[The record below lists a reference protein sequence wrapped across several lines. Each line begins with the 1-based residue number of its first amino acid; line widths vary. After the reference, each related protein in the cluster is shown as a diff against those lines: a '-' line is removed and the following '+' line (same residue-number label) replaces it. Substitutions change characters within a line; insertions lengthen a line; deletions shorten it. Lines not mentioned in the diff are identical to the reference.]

1 MTLTAL
7 IFASTALATPHIE
20 KGRWSDWTA
29 SEWSSKSG
37 TMTHSVSSSTTTSSS
52 SISTIASTDWDD
64 WLSFSSAKEPA
75 TITESNASVYKY
87 LPATTNL
94 ADYPV
99 PSGYVLVKGDGA
111 CDGASGSSS
120 SSSSSSNY
128 GTYNNGGSSG
138 QGSGSG
144 SGSGHSSGTLPSSF
158 DSAPIT
164 NLLKPAVHWDM
175 DMFSV
180 DRIKPAS
187 TGEGSTLFFSED
199 KLPSQPSLSA
209 FASYNFTGPSVAI
222 DQSAYMSAAADGKG
236 NMVVKFGNKASYNV
250 AASTWSDESG
260 MFLVGYIS
268 GCGNYE
274 GHELCYFKVSS
285 LTFDS
290 DALACHATGVDT
302 KLQDAITHWEF
313 RWDFYQPGKA
323 PKPWDMPSSGSSP
336 SSNGTNSGSPT
347 SSAGP
352 AFPTFN
358 TTLPNSSTNG
368 TNTTAAC
375 VAPVDTKYGLPTAC
389 LGHTFDQILDDSFGY
404 EDWTEN
410 GWYDEM
416 AGFGPQ
422 ITMDDDIDI
431 VAGSPA
437 AINKRG
443 VGDLLNKAKDKI
455 VMKKDEAVKFV
466 KDKVKQIP
474 ITGIT
479 VPTGGHTKPYN
490 INLKYPKPGQQY
502 ETHKTWKNAIKLFD
516 KKPDSKTLLDLAKK
530 DKETVYKGKNVKVER
545 SLKGDMRVKGYC
557 VDCSFT
563 ASIVTVGYA
572 KGSLVDGFTA
582 AALDVTADM
591 AAVVQLGVEAE
602 FELTLAKLEVKLAT
616 IGVEGLLSIP
626 GAISVGPFADVAV
639 EVIPKLTLSG
649 TLFAGAQMTWRQ
661 AKARL
666 SWGMDVANSASGWA
680 PEIKPVFN
688 ATGEVG
694 VALDVGLPI
703 GVNFGI
709 SILNGK
715 YKRSFAIE
723 ERPSI
728 EAKASI
734 GGSLTREKQKDG
746 SKKIEAKFGVEEC
759 KGIKA
764 SISFKNELGA
774 IYTDPLKGDKK
785 PLWKPKALDYEKELW
800 DGCW

>member
-1 MTLTAL
+1 MT
-7 IFASTALATPHIE
+7 IS
-20 KGRWSDWTA
+20 R
-29 SEWSSKSG
+29 SG
-37 TMTHSVSSSTTTSSS
+37 
-52 SISTIASTDWDD
+52 A
-64 WLSFSSAKEPA
+64 A
-75 TITESNASVYKY
+75 VYKY
-87 LPATTNL
+87 SPATTNL

-111 CDGASGSSS
+111 CDGAS
-120 SSSSSSNY
+120 SSSSNSPSSSDDGIY
-128 GTYNNGGSSG
+128 DNGIGVGAAPSG
-138 QGSGSG
+138 GA
-144 SGSGHSSGTLPSSF
+144 GHGSGTLPSSF
-158 DSAPIT
+158 DSAPVT

-187 TGEGSTLFFSED
+187 PEHGSTLFFSED
-199 KLPSQPSLSA
+199 KHPSQPSLSA
-209 FASYNFTGPSVAI
+209 FANYNFTGPSVAI
-222 DQSAYMSAAADGKG
+222 DQSAYLSAAADGKG
-236 NMVVKFGNKASYNV
+236 NMVVKFGNKASYNI
-250 AASTWSDESG
+250 AASTWSGDSG
-260 MFLVGYIS
+260 MFLVGYIPN
-268 GCGNYE
+268 CGNHE
-274 GHELCYFKVSS
+274 GHELCYFRVSS

-290 DALACHATGVDT
+290 DALACHAIGADT

-323 PKPWDMPSSGSSP
+323 LKPWDTPISGSGSGSGSS
-336 SSNGTNSGSPT
+336 SGDTSNSTNSGSST
-347 SSAGP
+347 SSAAP
-352 AFPTFN
+352 AFPTLNN
-358 TTLPNSSTNG
+358 TSPNTSTNG
-368 TNTTAAC
+368 TNTTATC
-375 VAPVDTKYGLPTAC
+375 FAPVDTKYGLPTAC
-389 LGHTFDQILDDSFGY
+389 LGYAFDQILDDSFGY
-404 EDWTEN
+404 EDWMEN
-410 GWYDEM
+410 GWYAEM

-422 ITMDDDIDI
+422 ITIDDDIDI
-431 VAGSPA
+431 VPGSPA
-437 AINKRG
+437 AIDKRG
-443 VGDLLNKAKDKI
+443 VGDLLDKAKNKI

-474 ITGIT
+474 IAGVTTPID
-479 VPTGGHTKPYN
+479 GHTQPYN

-530 DKETVYKGKNVKVER
+530 EKETVYKGKKVKVER

-591 AAVVQLGVEAE
+591 AAVVKLGVEAE
-602 FELTLAKLEVKLAT
+602 FELTLAKFDMKLAT

-639 EVIPKLTLSG
+639 EVVPKLTLSG

-666 SWGMDVANSASGWA
+666 SWGTSIPSSASGWA

-715 YKRSFAIE
+715 YKRSFAVE
-723 ERPSI
+723 ERPSL

-734 GGSLTREKQKDG
+734 GGSLTQEKQKDG
-746 SKKIEAKFGVEEC
+746 TKKVEASFGIEEC

-764 SISFKNELGA
+764 SISFKNELSA
-774 IYTDPLKGDKK
+774 LYTDPLQGDKK